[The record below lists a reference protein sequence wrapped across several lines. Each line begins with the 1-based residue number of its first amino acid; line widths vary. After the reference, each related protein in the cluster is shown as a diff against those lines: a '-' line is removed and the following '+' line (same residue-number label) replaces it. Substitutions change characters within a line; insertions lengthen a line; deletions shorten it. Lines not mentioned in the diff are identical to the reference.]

1 MRVQK
6 IDRRSYVLH
15 KELMEKVRAD
25 AELELKKQMR
35 ARSVKE
41 RAKLRSFL
49 KNIQFLGDIGKAA
62 ANSRVNRKLLDKP
75 RFEASNQRLVPTH
88 RNSLRIGRQIQRT
101 TGISSDVVAA
111 QMSEMLSPP
120 CDCHIAVDRNK
131 VAAAFRP
138 VAAA

>member
-1 MRVQK
+1 MSVQK

-49 KNIQFLGDIGKAA
+49 KTFSFSATSEKQRQTAVSTGNWSTSFRSTRQAG
-62 ANSRVNRKLLDKP
+62 NSEL
-75 RFEASNQRLVPTH
+75 
-88 RNSLRIGRQIQRT
+88 RN
-101 TGISSDVVAA
+101 
-111 QMSEMLSPP
+111 
-120 CDCHIAVDRNK
+120 
-131 VAAAFRP
+131 
-138 VAAA
+138 